1 MRNLFLYF
9 LVLVAFQ
16 MLARHRSTPSVPAPP
31 SVELD
36 PDDLG
41 AGAVRPPSRDDE
53 SILVE
58 GGGPRQ
64 SSSGT
69 AFTLGDGVWM
79 SAAHVAQDCDRT
91 YILTGQ
97 GSWSGDRVRAYSNIS
112 QQSDLS
118 VLTTDWEKPA
128 FALAN
133 PRDLQRNQTAFFV
146 GYPQGLAGEV
156 TGKLVGRGRAVFAGR
171 RHQTEPVLVW
181 AITGRSKG
189 MSGTVG
195 GISGG
200 PVFDA
205 RGQVIGV
212 TIAETMRR
220 GRLYSAA
227 PRSIHKAIGKWGVKP
242 ETSVPA
248 GNFSQTDYADQGDY
262 LRATGRVVK
271 VICMVD

>member
-16 MLARHRSTPSVPAPP
+16 MLARYRSSSADPKPP
-31 SVELD
+31 IVELN

-53 SILVE
+53 SVLVE

-69 AFTLGDGVWM
+69 AFSLGNGVWM
-79 SAAHVAQDCDRT
+79 SAAHVAKDCDRT

-97 GSWSGDRVRAYSNIS
+97 GGWGSDRVRAYSNIS
-112 QQSDLS
+112 QRSDLS

-128 FALAN
+128 FVLAS

-156 TGKLVGRGRAVFAGR
+156 TGKLVGRGRAIFAGR
-171 RHQTEPVLVW
+171 RHRAEPVLVW

-227 PRSIHKAIGKWGVKP
+227 PRSIHKAVSKWGVKP
-242 ETSVPA
+242 KSPVAA
-248 GNFSQTDYADQGDY
+248 GVFSQTDYADQGDY